1 MAVFYLPLKLVMKV
15 ITKGYVV
22 RATTIEGQNAFA
34 PSLCSSVVCVSFA
47 CGKSKHASSVRAI
60 EGPNARDQTAFRAF
74 HTFLVEVQTNAGWR
88 Q

>member
-34 PSLCSSVVCVSFA
+34 PSLC
-47 CGKSKHASSVRAI
+47 
-60 EGPNARDQTAFRAF
+60 
-74 HTFLVEVQTNAGWR
+74 
-88 Q
+88 